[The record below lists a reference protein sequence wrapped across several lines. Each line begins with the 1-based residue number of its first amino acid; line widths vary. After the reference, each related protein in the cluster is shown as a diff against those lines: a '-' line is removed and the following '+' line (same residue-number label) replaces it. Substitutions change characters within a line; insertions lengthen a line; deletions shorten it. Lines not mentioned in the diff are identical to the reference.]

1 MHVFAAWVRAIDA
14 ACCVRGVPL
23 VDGGVELQTGVGALP
38 RGCGK
43 LTPQIAGLHRAHGA
57 AIFDGFQIP
66 VAVFFDGLHEV
77 VGDAHRVVGVLIL
90 HGERVRAVQVHVKTG
105 RCEGAR
111 LFLLT

>member
-1 MHVFAAWVRAIDA
+1 M
-14 ACCVRGVPL
+14 PL

-57 AIFDGFQIP
+57 AVFDGFQIP

-77 VGDAHRVVGVLIL
+77 VGDAHGVVGVLIL
-90 HGERVRAVQVHVKTG
+90 HGERVRAVQVHVETG
-105 RCEGAR
+105 CREGAR
-111 LFLLT
+111 LFLFT